1 MHLDERNGDNVYCKN
16 CGNYIEKGQPVCSN
30 CGSTQATTGT
40 IIKKILLG
48 MVICV
53 ICVVLFVVAYFSYIE
68 HKYSDGSNITKF
80 LVGSSG
86 SVLDDNDHINDIY
99 IESEQQIEIISVFYE
114 KFNEFSAIADIDL
127 GIGYLTNVQVTLEVP
142 ILGSRQTDVK
152 WDYCYSQKKYYADLK
167 DEENT
172 QKNYTEFEYKVEPEF
187 TGRDIMNFIGVYDA
201 YNVMQMG
208 VTSITN
214 TYDSFEYS
222 VLWKYPNDGQIHQN
236 WVRAEFDY
244 ANQQWVLKE
253 PTARMD
259 NLLFSL
265 SKMAG
270 SFEIDTEYNQN
281 DIVYID
287 LEGAEIEE

>member
-1 MHLDERNGDNVYCKN
+1 MYCKN
-16 CGNYIEKGQPVCSN
+16 CGNYIEKGQPVCPN
-30 CGSTQATTGT
+30 CGSAQATAGK
-40 IIKKILLG
+40 IIKWILLC

-53 ICVVLFVVAYFSYIE
+53 ICVVIFGVAYFSYIE

-99 IESEQQIEIISVFYE
+99 IESEEQIEITSVFYE
-114 KFNEFSAIADIDL
+114 KFNEFSAIVDIDL
-127 GIGYLTNVQVTLEVP
+127 GIGYLRNVQVTLKVP
-142 ILGSRQTDVK
+142 ILGSHQADVK
-152 WDYCYSQKKYYADLK
+152 WDYCYSQKKYYSDLK
-167 DEENT
+167 DEESVR
-172 QKNYTEFEYKVEPEF
+172 KNNTEFEYKVESAF
-187 TGRDIMNFIGVYDA
+187 TGRDIMNYIGVYDA
-201 YNVMQMG
+201 YYVMQMG

-222 VLWKYPNDGQIHQN
+222 VLWKYQNDAQIHQN

-253 PTARMD
+253 PTAKMD

-270 SFEIDTEYNQN
+270 SYEIDTEYNQN

>member
-1 MHLDERNGDNVYCKN
+1 MYCKN
-16 CGNYIEKGQPVCSN
+16 CGNYIEKGQPVCPK
-30 CGSTQATTGT
+30 CGSAQATAGK
-40 IIKKILLG
+40 IIKWILLC

-53 ICVVLFVVAYFSYIE
+53 ICVVIFGVAYFSYIE

-99 IESEQQIEIISVFYE
+99 IESEQQIEITSVFYE
-114 KFNEFSAIADIDL
+114 KFNEFSAIVDIDL
-127 GIGYLTNVQVTLEVP
+127 GIGYLRNVQVTLKVP
-142 ILGSRQTDVK
+142 ILGSHQADVK
-152 WDYCYSQKKYYADLK
+152 WDYCYSQKKYYSDLK
-167 DEENT
+167 DEESVR
-172 QKNYTEFEYKVEPEF
+172 KNNTEFEYKVESAF
-187 TGRDIMNFIGVYDA
+187 TGRDIMNYIGVYDA
-201 YNVMQMG
+201 YYVMQMG

-222 VLWKYPNDGQIHQN
+222 VLWKYQNDAQIHQN

-253 PTARMD
+253 PTAKMD

-270 SFEIDTEYNQN
+270 SYEIDTEYNQN

>member
-1 MHLDERNGDNVYCKN
+1 MYCKN
-16 CGNYIEKGQPVCSN
+16 CGNYIEKGQPVCPN
-30 CGSTQATTGT
+30 CGSAQATAGT
-40 IIKKILLG
+40 IIKWILLC

-53 ICVVLFVVAYFSYIE
+53 ICVVIFGVAYFSYIE

-99 IESEQQIEIISVFYE
+99 IESEQQIEITSVFYE
-114 KFNEFSAIADIDL
+114 KFNEFSAIVDIDL
-127 GIGYLTNVQVTLEVP
+127 GIGYLRNVQVTLKVP
-142 ILGSRQTDVK
+142 ILGSHQADVK
-152 WDYCYSQKKYYADLK
+152 WDYCYSQKKYYSDLK
-167 DEENT
+167 DEESVR
-172 QKNYTEFEYKVEPEF
+172 KNNTEFEYKVESAF
-187 TGRDIMNFIGVYDA
+187 TGRDIMNYIGVYDA
-201 YNVMQMG
+201 YYVMQMG

-222 VLWKYPNDGQIHQN
+222 VLWKYQNDAQIHQN

-253 PTARMD
+253 PTAKMD

-270 SFEIDTEYNQN
+270 SYEIDTEYNQN